1 MRILIICILSLV
13 FTTTEAQITE
23 NAKSMSAGM
32 KNALVLE
39 LPGVNDA
46 FVEKLWKKYIKA
58 LGGKTKKNRSEWF
71 TDNAL
76 LASVGGS
83 NTIDIYMSPEEL
95 GPDINMNVWFDL
107 GGAYLNSE
115 EHPNRYVEAEKY
127 LMRFALFMAK
137 EKTQLELESQEKTM
151 GKTESMLKRLERD
164 NERYHRDIEV
174 AKEKIRSSEG
184 NIETN
189 LVEQEETRKLIEAQ
203 LAAIEKVRAKL
214 AALN

>member
-1 MRILIICILSLV
+1 MRVLLICV
-13 FTTTEAQITE
+13 FTLALTSIQAQITE
-23 NAKSMSAGM
+23 DQKSMSAGM
-32 KNALVLE
+32 NNALVLE
-39 LPGVNDA
+39 LPGVDDA
-46 FVEKLWKKYIKA
+46 FVEKLWKKYIKPLNA
-58 LGGKTKKNRSEWF
+58 KTKKNRSEWF
-71 TDNAL
+71 TDDAS

-83 NTIDIYMSPEEL
+83 NTIDIYMSAEEL
-95 GPDINMNVWFDL
+95 GPDINLNVWFDL
-107 GGAYLNSE
+107 GGAYLNSD

-137 EKTQLELESQEKTM
+137 EKTTLELESQEKTL
-151 GKTESMLKRLERD
+151 GKTESLLKRLERD

-174 AKEKIRSSEG
+174 AKEKIRLSES

-203 LAAIEKVRAKL
+203 LTAIEKIRAKL

>member
-1 MRILIICILSLV
+1 MRMLIICILSLV
-13 FTTTEAQITE
+13 ITSLNAQITE

-39 LPGVNDA
+39 LPSVEDA
-46 FVEKLWKKYIKA
+46 FVEKLWKKYIKT
-58 LGGKTKKNRSEWF
+58 LDGKTKKNRSEWC
-71 TDNAL
+71 TDDAS
-76 LASVGGS
+76 LASIGGS
-83 NTIDIYMSPEEL
+83 NTIDIYMSAEEL

-115 EHPNRYVEAEKY
+115 DHPNRYVEAEKF

-137 EKTQLELESQEKTM
+137 EKTTLELDSQEKNM
-151 GKTESMLKRLERD
+151 GKTESLLKRLERD

-174 AKEKIRSSEG
+174 AKEKIRLSEA
-184 NIETN
+184 NIEKN

-203 LAAIEKVRAKL
+203 LTTLEKIRAKL